1 MKFESWSDKTA
12 GNVNFQLALA
22 REILHQLEIAN
33 DFRVLTVGGMWLKTS
48 LKKHSL
54 ALASLNQ
61 TIARSCSRIS
71 WLQEGDANTK
81 LFHLHAPHC
90 KRKNFIAKLTSGG
103 NIYMGHED
111 KAQVVDQFYDE
122 LLERSINREHTINL
136 HELGIPS
143 QPC

>member
-1 MKFESWSDKTA
+1 V

-33 DFRVLTVGGMWLKTS
+33 DSRVLTDGERWLKNI

-54 ALASLNQ
+54 ALASLKR

-81 LFHLHAPHC
+81 LFHLHARHR
-90 KRKNFIAKLTSGG
+90 KRKTS
-103 NIYMGHED
+103 
-111 KAQVVDQFYDE
+111 
-122 LLERSINREHTINL
+122 S
-136 HELGIPS
+136 PS
-143 QPC
+143 